1 MPPNSN
7 NHTQFKIQ
15 LFHYLRRIDNIS
27 PEQLEIIQSYLEVR
41 TFDKK
46 QIVLNKGEVDNHF
59 NIVIKG
65 LVRKYFSLGK
75 KEITLQLAT
84 EGHFIHSEI
93 SFIQR
98 TPSDMIVE
106 TLEPTTLV
114 SISHESMNA
123 LLEAHPQFEHLAR
136 LLISDMYVKK
146 NKRYYS
152 QSLLSTRER
161 FLEYLQNHPDMLQRV
176 PQKYLAS
183 YLNIKPETFSR
194 LKHLLKTKK

>member
-1 MPPNSN
+1 MPPHS
-7 NHTQFKIQ
+7 NHTQYKIQ
-15 LFHYLRRIDNIS
+15 LFHYLRRFDNIS
-27 PEQLEIIQSYLEVR
+27 PEQLDIIQSYLEVR

-46 QIVLNKGEVDNHF
+46 QIVVNKGEVDNHF

-106 TLEPTTLV
+106 TLEPTILV
-114 SISHESMNA
+114 SISHDSMNS
-123 LLEAHPQFEHLAR
+123 LLDTHPQFEHLAR
-136 LLISDMYVKK
+136 LLISDMYIKK

-152 QSLLSTRER
+152 QSLISTRER

>member
-1 MPPNSN
+1 MLPTN
-7 NHTQFKIQ
+7 NHTQYKIQ
-15 LFHYLRRIDNIS
+15 LFHYLRRLDDIT

-46 QIVLNKGEVDNHF
+46 QIVLNKGEVENHF
-59 NIVIKG
+59 SIVVKG
-65 LVRKYFSLGK
+65 LARKYFSVGK
-75 KEITLQLAT
+75 KEITLQLAV

-93 SFIQR
+93 SFIQKS
-98 TPSDMIVE
+98 PSDMIIE
-106 TLEPTTLV
+106 TLEPTTFV
-114 SISHESMNA
+114 SISHDNMDL
-123 LLEAHPQFEHLAR
+123 LLETHPQFEHLAR

-152 QSLLSTRER
+152 QSLQSTRER
-161 FLEYLQNHPDMLQRV
+161 FLEYLQTHPDMLQRV